1 MDDELKLKSQ
11 VCFPIYALSREII
24 SVYRPIL
31 EELDLTYPQYLAMIV
46 LWENEPQKVN
56 EIGDKLNLDNGTIT
70 PLLKRMATKGLIS
83 RKRNSKD
90 ERVVEISLTKSGK
103 QLQTKAAKAPHK
115 VVKAMGITPEDLM
128 QLKELVLKILNRA
141 K

>member
-24 SVYRPIL
+24 NVYRPIL
-31 EELDLTYPQYLAMIV
+31 EKIDITYPQYLVMML
-46 LWENEPQKVN
+46 LWENEPLKVH

-70 PLLKRMATKGLIS
+70 PLLKRMAAKDLIL
-83 RKRNSKD
+83 RKRSTCD
-90 ERVVEISLTKSGK
+90 ERVVEISLTENGK
-103 QLQTKAAKAPHK
+103 QLQTKAAEVPQK
-115 VVKAMGITPEDLM
+115 VVKAMRITPEDLI
-128 QLKELVLKILNRA
+128 QLKELVVKILNRA

>member
-70 PLLKRMATKGLIS
+70 PLLKRMAAKGLIS

-103 QLQTKAAKAPHK
+103 QLQTKAANAPHK

>member
-70 PLLKRMATKGLIS
+70 PLLKRMAAKGLIS

-90 ERVVEISLTKSGK
+90 ERVVEISLTKRGK